1 MSRSS
6 PGRTRLAES
15 GALLLGLFLTGT
27 ACVASAGEVWTLG
40 GDARVYQFLQ
50 VDDPDGARRDAELG
64 VFRLKLLGRFSDEVS
79 GEAHA
84 VLSVSSPALPA
95 AVSIASGTTRHLLN
109 LQDTVIDQRDAEVL
123 IELDRLD
130 LKWERREFTLV
141 VGRQAI
147 TWGVNFFWPVLDLFA
162 PFPPQRTDR
171 EYKPG
176 VDAIRL
182 AVPVGRLSQIEVVAA
197 GQGPSIEDDG
207 SVGALPRLH
216 LGPADVGLMAGRFHR
231 DTVAGGFVT
240 ADVGG
245 TGLRGEIAFT
255 DSGDPADAAIDRE
268 RFWRATVGLD
278 RQLTPVL
285 SLSAEFS
292 WNGFGSTNP
301 RDYPLLA
308 SADRVRRGEMSSLGR
323 YYLGSSLTWQVHPLV
338 SVTGTA
344 LVNLGDGSVLL
355 LPHADWSVSDNLAFV
370 LGGAFGIGRGP
381 SADGVP
387 GSEYGSSPQVLYA
400 AIKAYF

>member
-6 PGRTRLAES
+6 PGLKRLAES
-15 GALLLGLFLTGT
+15 AGLLLALLLPG
-27 ACVASAGEVWTLG
+27 VAGAGEIWTLG
-40 GDARVYQFLQ
+40 GDARAYQFLEL
-50 VDDPDGARRDAELG
+50 DDPDGARRDAELG
-64 VFRLKLLGRFSDEVS
+64 VFRLKLLGRFTDEVS

-84 VLSVSSPALPA
+84 VASVISPALPA

-109 LQDTVIDQRDAEVL
+109 LQHTVIDERDVQVL

-130 LKWERREFTLV
+130 VKWERREFTLV
-141 VGRQAI
+141 AGRQAI

-182 AVPVGRLSQIEVVAA
+182 VVPVGELSQIEVVAA

-207 SVGALPRLH
+207 SVGALPRFH

-240 ADVGG
+240 ADVRG
-245 TGLRGEIAFT
+245 TGLRAEIAFT
-255 DSGDPADAAIDRE
+255 DSGDPGDAAIDRKQ
-268 RFWRATVGLD
+268 FWRATVGLD

-285 SLSAEFS
+285 SLTAELS

-301 RDYPLLA
+301 KDYPLLA
-308 SADRVRRGEMSSLGR
+308 SADRVQRGEVSSLGR

-344 LVNLGDGSVLL
+344 LVNLGDGSALL
-355 LPHADWSVSDNLAFV
+355 LPHVDWSLSDNLAFV

-381 SADGVP
+381 RPDGVP
-387 GSEYGSSPQVLYA
+387 GSEYGSAPQVLYA